1 MSTKLLPKQADEL
14 DVHQACKRL
23 KLSISELES
32 SSLHS
37 RRLSSD
43 ESIKLGVSY
52 ERIKVYKASP
62 GTAAHAMRQHERVAV
77 LSSNR
82 LTSDQQVAD
91 VKALAEQLTKRR
103 RSASKR
109 KRASTVSDAW
119 EPEWY
124 RSQLCCCCSLPS
136 PASKQAHIG
145 QQMPHR
151 LHRHFEDSGGGTE
164 QEIDEMKVAEHFKLP
179 ASQLN
184 PLPYRTL
191 SREVC

>member
-1 MSTKLLPKQADEL
+1 
-14 DVHQACKRL
+14 
-23 KLSISELES
+23 
-32 SSLHS
+32 
-37 RRLSSD
+37 
-43 ESIKLGVSY
+43 
-52 ERIKVYKASP
+52 
-62 GTAAHAMRQHERVAV
+62 MRQHERVAV

-109 KRASTVSDAW
+109 KRASTVSDAG

-124 RSQLCCCCSLPS
+124 RSQLCCCCSPPS
-136 PASKQAHIG
+136 PASRRIWVNKCLG
-145 QQMPHR
+145 
-151 LHRHFEDSGGGTE
+151 LHRHFVDSGGGTE

-179 ASQLN
+179 ALQLN

-191 SREVC
+191 SREAC